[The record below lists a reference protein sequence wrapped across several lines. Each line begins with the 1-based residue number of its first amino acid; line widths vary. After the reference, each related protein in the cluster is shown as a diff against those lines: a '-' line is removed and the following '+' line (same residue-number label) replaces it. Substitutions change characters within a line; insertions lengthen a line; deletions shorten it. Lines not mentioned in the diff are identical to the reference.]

1 MTATA
6 RVIEA
11 SPWIPV
17 APTIRQLRF
26 LSLPHREAFY
36 GGAAGGGKSEGLLTG
51 ALMYADFPDYA
62 AILFRRTYTDLAL
75 EGALMDR
82 AADWLAPTA
91 ARWNERDKRWEF
103 PSGAT
108 LTFGY
113 LDGPND
119 WRRYDSAEF
128 QYIGMDEATQFR
140 PHDINALQ
148 GRLRRKR
155 GSRIPLR
162 FRLGS
167 NPGGEAHAFLGERF
181 VSPKEPH
188 PERAFVPALF
198 EDNPYLD
205 AGEYGAT
212 LEALRELD
220 PTLYR
225 QRRYGEWIED
235 SGESVFKREWWEE
248 RNRYDPEDTRLVNRA
263 VARFA
268 SLDTANKIKET
279 SAYSALSIG
288 ELQPDYTMPLR
299 HVARKKLE
307 FPELVDWTIEELL
320 PFKRD
325 GKLKALYIEDAA
337 SGTQLIQTLRA
348 SGPAWL
354 ADLIVPVKPAGKEES
369 WKAASVWCKRGM
381 APLPEP
387 HQRAAWL
394 HEWQEEVFSVPNTTY
409 KDQADSFAM
418 LVNETERRYGCFSQ
432 RWRAIARRA
441 NPDRAA

>member
-1 MTATA
+1 
-6 RVIEA
+6 
-11 SPWIPV
+11 
-17 APTIRQLRF
+17 
-26 LSLPHREAFY
+26 
-36 GGAAGGGKSEGLLTG
+36 LLTG

-128 QYIGMDEATQFR
+128 QYIGMDEATQCR

-148 GRLRRKR
+148 GRLRRKQ

-181 VSPKEPH
+181 VNPKEPH
-188 PERAFVPALF
+188 PERVFVPALF

-205 AGEYGAT
+205 TEEYEAT
-212 LEALRELD
+212 LEALGELD

-235 SGESVFKREWWEE
+235 TGESVFKREWWEDQ
-248 RNRYDPEDTRLVNRA
+248 NRYDPEDTRLINRA

-288 ELQPDYTMPLR
+288 ELQPEYTMPLR
-299 HVARKKLE
+299 YVARKKLE

-320 PFKRD
+320 PFRRD

-354 ADLIVPVKPAGKEES
+354 ADLIVPVKPRGKEES

-381 APLPEP
+381 MPLPEP
-387 HQRAAWL
+387 SGKASWL
-394 HEWQEEVFSVPNTTY
+394 HGWEEEVFSVPNSQY
-409 KDQADSFAM
+409 KDQADSTSQ
-418 LVNETERRYGCFSQ
+418 LINRVEGDYYCFSR
-432 RWRAIARRA
+432 RWKAIARRA
-441 NPDRAA
+441 ERAA